1 MRLVEFNDNTR
12 LPHPFNDAAL
22 WIVRG
27 VRSNVDGLIHA
38 LIVRAQSN
46 TTKAPEQE
54 VWSGFKFEAPWDMEF
69 GTNIPRLHWFA
80 AYVGEECWR
89 NVYEDFKKENAS

>member
-1 MRLVEFNDNTR
+1 MRIVKFDDQTR
-12 LPHPFNDAAL
+12 IPRPFNNPNL

-27 VRSNVDGLIHA
+27 IRGDDGLIFA

-46 TTKAPEQE
+46 TTQAPEQE
-54 VWSGFKFEAPWDMEF
+54 VWSGFKFETPWDMEF
-69 GTNIPRLHWFA
+69 GTNIPELHWFT

-89 NVYEDFKKENAS
+89 NVYEDFKKENAV